1 MITPTCPTCHKN
13 TEVRS
18 GAWVGRWVCACGASF
33 GSEPNEFHPLFPGA
47 ECTVSATSET
57 SGTVGEAE
65 LDDPAAKT
73 GKHSSSCDSPSVT
86 SRPSNHATE
95 PTLEATAKLVAER
108 IRWAVQNGADDW
120 WLDSAMRLE
129 AALST
134 RNSGIC
140 DAEFAERLELERSAA
155 RAELDTAHF
164 NLSLSQS
171 QHAECAKELATHR
184 AELAPLRLKAADRD
198 EWQDVAIK
206 VSKERDKLL
215 GDLDGL
221 KADFKQAEESRV
233 VNASLERAFED
244 AVKKER
250 DKLKEDEFH
259 DKLGITLLDDER
271 WKKWDALIAAVDDL
285 ERLTAERDTMRE
297 TAHNNS
303 VYLDPSCHK
312 GCQSLKHRNDLD
324 ASQQTVAVLRAVLG
338 IVVRRWAD
346 STAAASAFH
355 EHTVAQLQ
363 EELERV
369 QLRSVPPPQP

>member
-259 DKLGITLLDDER
+259 DKLGITLLDA
-271 WKKWDALIAAVDDL
+271 K
-285 ERLTAERDTMRE
+285 
-297 TAHNNS
+297 
-303 VYLDPSCHK
+303 YLDPSCHK

-355 EHTVAQLQ
+355 EQTVAQLQ
-363 EELERV
+363 EELEK
-369 QLRSVPPPQP
+369 LRSVPPPQP